1 MSVAI
6 ENTFSFFIVGI
17 VVLLCLGVCIG
28 ECKNI
33 HDRHDDEDLIEYPPT
48 DLIIDL
54 SSIYIQPDL
63 VLNPFFYDDIS
74 HSIV

>member
-1 MSVAI
+1 MSVVL
-6 ENTFSFFIVGI
+6 ENNFSFFIVGI

-54 SSIYIQPDL
+54 SSIYIQPGL
-63 VLNPFFYDDIS
+63 VLNPFLYDDIS